1 MMWATRRGCHVD
13 RTACIWLIRRFLDPE
28 ADFSFFGDPAEAPE
42 GAELFDVVGAR
53 LSHREEDCSF
63 ETFLKEYGL
72 EDRVLRE
79 IAEIVHDADLMD
91 EKYGRPES
99 EGLDAIVRG
108 EEHPASRYH
117 PPHRAV
123 LGRGLPGRGADE
135 ISGSARTA
143 PAGRDGLPDPHPLRK
158 LRRGRESL
166 LDAPRRQERGF

>member
-1 MMWATRRGCHVD
+1 MD
-13 RTACIWLIRRFLDPE
+13 RTACIWLIRRFLDPD

-42 GAELFDVVGAR
+42 GAELFDVIGAR

-108 EEHPASRYH
+108 MQLSLPDDETLSGHTD
-117 PPHRAV
+117 V
-123 LGRGLPGRGADE
+123 LY
-135 ISGSARTA
+135 
-143 PAGRDGLPDPHPLRK
+143 DGLYAYLSRDVL
-158 LRRGRESL
+158 
-166 LDAPRRQERGF
+166 